1 MNDFHRIAQLITC
14 CWRLADN
21 GQARIPTSHS
31 ILDRA
36 LRKVIA
42 EVDAPDWLSTGL
54 TFVDSRI
61 GLQCVELPA
70 ILEWAQRAQLTSA
83 PNPSYETT
91 EVQISP
97 RVASRFLASL
107 GISEDVGRSLG
118 NKLREYAAEV
128 QHELVLADH
137 ALIEDY

>member
-1 MNDFHRIAQLITC
+1 MNDYHRIAQLITC

-21 GQARIPTSHS
+21 GHTRSPTSHS

-36 LRKVIA
+36 LQKV
-42 EVDAPDWLSTGL
+42 VMGGDAPTWLRTGL

-61 GLQCVELPA
+61 GLQCVELPS

-83 PNPSYETT
+83 PNPSSETT

-97 RVASRFLASL
+97 RVALRFLETL

-118 NKLREYAAEV
+118 NRLKEFAAEV
-128 QHELVLADH
+128 QHEIVLADH
-137 ALIEDY
+137 ASIEDY

>member
-21 GQARIPTSHS
+21 GHARIPTSHS

-42 EVDAPDWLSTGL
+42 EVDGPDWLTTGL

-97 RVASRFLASL
+97 RVASRFLANL
-107 GISEDVGRSLG
+107 GVSEDVGRNLG

-137 ALIEDY
+137 ASIEDY